1 MGHGNVTCLSEALE
15 AVPDELPTW
24 RGPNEQSMALAAI
37 AFAKAKK
44 RRENRIATLPIGPA
58 ALTMVTAAGVAHANR
73 VPDPV
78 LQQVEHFHNPTT
90 TVNDAYKAVI
100 RRKRRIGDS

>member
-1 MGHGNVTCLSEALE
+1 
-15 AVPDELPTW
+15 
-24 RGPNEQSMALAAI
+24 
-37 AFAKAKK
+37 
-44 RRENRIATLPIGPA
+44 
-58 ALTMVTAAGVAHANR
+58 VTAAGGAHANR

-100 RRKRRIGDS
+100 RRKGRIGV